1 MPVTAGVR
9 SRRSLLRPDLGANAA
24 GATTAAAREE
34 RLQTLYAKWQQFATE
49 YTAMQEKND
58 QEVMTNLRGLMI
70 LIKKEIVRLGGE
82 VPQFPYA
89 DEPHLA
95 DL

>member
-1 MPVTAGVR
+1 MKTENMTQYRPGM
-9 SRRSLLRPDLGANAA
+9 LRPDLGANAA

>member
-1 MPVTAGVR
+1 MQTENMTQYRPG
-9 SRRSLLRPDLGANAA
+9 LLRPDLGANT
-24 GATTAAAREE
+24 ATRQSREE
-34 RLQTLYAKWQQFATE
+34 RLRTLRERWQQFAGE
-49 YTAMQEKND
+49 YSQARQGND

-82 VPQFPYA
+82 APQFPYP
-89 DEPHLA
+89 DEPLLA